1 MFCVKCGREN
11 ENSANFCC
19 FCGAKMVHTI
29 PDEKTVTACHEM
41 KILKALS
48 DYTVID
54 IETTG
59 RNAHNCNIIELAA
72 VRVRDNVVID
82 TFSTFVNPH
91 SALPYEIIKLTGITN
106 QMVSDA
112 PDVSECLKKFI
123 AFIGCDVLLGHNIST
138 FDIIALNEVSVR
150 ELKCRITNDYLDTLE
165 YSCHCDID
173 VSDHKLSTLQA
184 YFGVKNDSQ
193 HRALSDCIANHEC
206 YQKMKSLFSKTFYNA
221 KASGKRSHGIEVHY
235 SQDTNSLMHLKELL
249 SEVSLDGK
257 ITEEEVDLLKN
268 WLDENR
274 HLAGNYP
281 FDVVCNGIEKALE
294 DGILEQEELDTLFNI
309 FQEAFDPVNAAVNTN
324 ITSIDFNGKTVCLSG
339 EFESFSSKAEVEELL
354 ESKGATI
361 KKNVVKSLDYLIV
374 GGNGSDTWSSGNYGT
389 KVKKALEWNEKGS
402 EIQILREEDF
412 KKIISEE

>member
-1 MFCVKCGREN
+1 MFCIKCGKKN
-11 ENSANFCC
+11 EDNASFRC
-19 FCGAKMVHTI
+19 FCGAKMIHSL
-29 PDEKTVTACHEM
+29 PDEKNVIAGHER
-41 KILKALS
+41 KILKSLS

-59 RNAHNCNIIELAA
+59 RNVHTCDIIELAA
-72 VRVRDNVVID
+72 VRVRDNAVID

-112 PDVSECLKKFI
+112 PDTSECLKKFI
-123 AFIGCDVLLGHNIST
+123 AFIRNDVLLGHNIST
-138 FDIIALNEVSVR
+138 FDIIALNEASVR

-165 YSCHCDID
+165 YSNHCNID
-173 VSDHKLSTLQA
+173 VPDHKLSTLQA
-184 YFGVKNDSQ
+184 YFGVENDSQ

-221 KASGKRSHGIEVHY
+221 KKSEKHLHGIEVHY
-235 SQDTNSLMHLKELL
+235 SQNTNSLMQLKELL

-257 ITEEEVDLLKN
+257 ITEEEVTLLKN

-294 DGILEQEELDTLFNI
+294 DGVLEQEELDSLFNI
-309 FQEAFDPVNAAVNTN
+309 FQEAFDPVNAAAKTG
-324 ITSIDFNGKTVCLSG
+324 ITSIDFNGKAVCLSG
-339 EFESFSSKAEVEELL
+339 EFEFFSSKAEVEALL

-361 KKNVVKSLDYLIV
+361 KKSVVKSLDYLIV
-374 GGNGSDTWSSGNYGT
+374 GGKGSDAWSSGNYGT